1 MVLVQSGSQR
11 NHMGNQ
17 NSTKAIP
24 DDDDDDDYDGK
35 LQEHE
40 EEGLSNNLV

>member
-1 MVLVQSGSQR
+1 
-11 NHMGNQ
+11 MGNQ

-24 DDDDDDDYDGK
+24 DDDDDYDGK